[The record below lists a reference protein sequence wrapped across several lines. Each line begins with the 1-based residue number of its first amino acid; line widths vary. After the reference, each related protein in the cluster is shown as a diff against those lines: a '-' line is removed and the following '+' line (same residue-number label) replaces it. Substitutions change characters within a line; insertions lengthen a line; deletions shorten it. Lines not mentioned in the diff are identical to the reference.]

1 MPEQSC
7 YVGLDVYLEQTSIC
21 VVNDAGAVVLRGKS
35 PSTGDGI
42 GAVVGKHARGVVRTG
57 LETGLLSTWLFH
69 EPKRLKLLVICIDAR
84 HAKAALSLRVNKTD
98 ANDCSWYRANC
109 PSGGG
114 IGKLPLRA

>member
-7 YVGLDVYLEQTSIC
+7 HVDLDVYLEQTSIC
-21 VVNDAGAVVLRGKS
+21 VVNDAGAVVWRGKS

-42 GAVVGKHARGVVRTG
+42 AAVVGKHARGVVRTG

-98 ANDCSWYRANC
+98 ANDAHGIAQIARVGVA
-109 PSGGG
+109 SGSC
-114 IGKLPLRA
+114 R